1 MMKNITL
8 GQYYPVDSWVHRL
21 DPRTKILLTIALIVA
36 VFMVESAVGYVL
48 ILGFVYLTARL
59 SNIPFKMLLRGVK
72 SLRFILIL
80 TFLLNLLFNPGT
92 NYIVS
97 WGFLKISWDGLAQA
111 CHYSLRLVFLVMGTS
126 LMTLTTAPIAL
137 ADGIEKLLSPLKKIH
152 FPAHELAMMMSIA
165 LRFIPT
171 LMEEA
176 DKIMKAQMAR
186 GADFESGNLLA
197 RAKAMVPLLVPLF
210 VSAFRRAG
218 DLAMAMESRCYHGG
232 ENRTRL
238 RVLKITK
245 NDWIAAAAVALLIC
259 LVVVEGMVMP
269 AVNEA
274 ITGWIL
280 PEAVQ
285 EAQATATPDAS
296 ALPSATPAATE
307 LPAAS
312 PTPEVTGEPSAIL
325 PAKGL
330 IG

>member
-1 MMKNITL
+1 MMKNITM

-21 DPRTKILLTIALIVA
+21 DPRTKILLTIAMIVA
-36 VFMVESAVGYVL
+36 VFLVKSMVGYAL
-48 ILGFVYLTARL
+48 ILAFMYLVSKL
-59 SNIPFKMLLRGVK
+59 SNIPFKMLVKGVK
-72 SLRFILIL
+72 PLRFILIL
-80 TFLLNLLFNPGT
+80 TFILNLFFNTGST
-92 NYIVS
+92 MLVEL
-97 WGFLKISWDGLAQA
+97 GFIKISYEGLSTAV
-111 CHYSLRLVFLVMGTS
+111 HYSLRLVFLVLGTS
-126 LMTLTTAPIAL
+126 LMTLTTSPIAL
-137 ADGIEKLLSPLKKIH
+137 SDGIEMLLSPLKVIK

-245 NDWIAAAAVALLIC
+245 NDYLAAAGVAVLIV
-259 LVVVEGMVMP
+259 LILVEGRITLP
-269 AVNEA
+269 IWAAV
-274 ITGWIL
+274 
-280 PEAVQ
+280 
-285 EAQATATPDAS
+285 
-296 ALPSATPAATE
+296 
-307 LPAAS
+307 
-312 PTPEVTGEPSAIL
+312 
-325 PAKGL
+325 KGL
-330 IG
+330 LL